1 MTLANDSDDALKKRA
16 DASFRKEKRVEDG
29 KKGAADY
36 EAASRAVAAKT
47 ARLRALRLA
56 KEAADKAQEAAN
68 PVKPATKKRTVRS
81 TSWEHFIAGTVAVA
95 DAGLAKEAS
104 RPLSASKAVS
114 CIKRLTMPDDLSA
127 EFESYR
133 RRLGTEEEKIT
144 FDRKIKQLLAE
155 HGVDYVRGYV
165 DGLKDHILK

>member
-81 TSWEHFIAGTVAVA
+81 TS
-95 DAGLAKEAS
+95 
-104 RPLSASKAVS
+104 
-114 CIKRLTMPDDLSA
+114 
-127 EFESYR
+127 
-133 RRLGTEEEKIT
+133 
-144 FDRKIKQLLAE
+144 
-155 HGVDYVRGYV
+155 
-165 DGLKDHILK
+165 

>member
-1 MTLANDSDDALKKRA
+1 LSEKDMTLASDSDDALKKRA
-16 DASFRKEKRVEDG
+16 DASFRKEERAKDG

-81 TSWEHFIAGTVAVA
+81 TS
-95 DAGLAKEAS
+95 
-104 RPLSASKAVS
+104 
-114 CIKRLTMPDDLSA
+114 
-127 EFESYR
+127 
-133 RRLGTEEEKIT
+133 
-144 FDRKIKQLLAE
+144 
-155 HGVDYVRGYV
+155 
-165 DGLKDHILK
+165 